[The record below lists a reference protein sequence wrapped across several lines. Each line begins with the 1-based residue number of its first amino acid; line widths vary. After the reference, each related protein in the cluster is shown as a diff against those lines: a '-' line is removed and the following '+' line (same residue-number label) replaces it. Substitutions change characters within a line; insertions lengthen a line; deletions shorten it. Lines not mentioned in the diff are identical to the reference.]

1 MPVPNGTI
9 TCAENDAF
17 LKDFAW
23 EYPDMTF
30 MPNSPE
36 ARDIASYIHPQ
47 TNPRMHQENGPTIIA
62 KGDGI
67 WIEDNEGKRSL
78 DAAAGLWCASLG
90 FAANERLAKVA
101 YDQMRK
107 LGYYQTYRGNSND
120 PTIGLAEKLLQLAP
134 VPMSK
139 VLLQCSGSEANDT
152 AIKLIWYY
160 HHAIGRPEK
169 KKIIGRMA
177 GYHGNTV
184 AAASL
189 SGKPDMHADFG
200 IPLPMMRHTEFPHW
214 YRNHVEG
221 ESEEAFAT
229 RMADALE
236 KLIHEE
242 GPETI
247 AAFFAEPVMGAGGAV
262 VPPKTYFQKI
272 QAVLQKYDVLFV
284 ADEVI
289 CGFGRTGNWWGSQTY
304 DLKPDMISCA
314 KALSAAFQPISALLV
329 NEKIYQAML
338 IEGDKQGTFA
348 HGFTYSGH
356 PVATAVA
363 LETLNIYEEMN
374 IIGHVQTVGPRLIAG
389 LHGLADHPIVGHAD
403 GVGLI
408 AGLELVADK
417 ATRRLFSNEVK
428 IGEIADRMA
437 RKHGLILRA
446 IGNRLALSPPLI
458 ITRSEID
465 ELLLRLRRTLD
476 DTAAEADK
484 FTV

>member
-1 MPVPNGTI
+1 
-9 TCAENDAF
+9 
-17 LKDFAW
+17 
-23 EYPDMTF
+23 MTF
-30 MPNSPE
+30 MPNSQA

-47 TNPRMHQENGPTIIA
+47 TNPRAHQETGPTVIA

-67 WIEDNEGKRSL
+67 WIEDSDGNRVL

-90 FAANERLAKVA
+90 FSANERLARVA
-101 YDQMRK
+101 YNQMRK
-107 LGYYQTYRGNSND
+107 LGYYQTYRSSSND
-120 PTIGLAEKLLQLAP
+120 PTIDLTEKLLKLAP

-160 HHAIGRPEK
+160 HHAIGKPEK

-200 IPLPMMRHTEFPHW
+200 IPLPMMRHTEFPHY
-214 YRNHVEG
+214 YRNHQEG
-221 ESEEAFAT
+221 ESEEAFST
-229 RMADALE
+229 RMAEALD
-236 KLIHEE
+236 KLIVEE
-242 GPETI
+242 GPETV

-262 VPPKTYFQKI
+262 LPPKTYFQKI
-272 QAVLQKYDVLFV
+272 QAVLRKHDVLFV

-289 CGFGRTGNWWGSQTY
+289 CGFGRTSNWWGSQTY
-304 DLKPDMISCA
+304 DLKPDLLSCA
-314 KALSAAFQPISALLV
+314 KALSAAFQPISALLIS
-329 NEKIYQAML
+329 EKIYQAML
-338 IEGDKQGTFA
+338 IQGDKQGSFA
-348 HGFTYSGH
+348 HGYTYSGH

-363 LETLNIYEEMN
+363 LEALKIYEETD
-374 IIGHVQTVGPRLIAG
+374 IVGHVQSVGPRLIAG
-389 LHGLADHPIVGHAD
+389 LRALADHPIVGQAD

-417 ATRRLFSNEVK
+417 KSRKPFPAEAK
-428 IGEIADRMA
+428 ITSVTDQCA
-437 RKHGLILRA
+437 RKHGLVVRV
-446 IGNRLALSPPLI
+446 IGNRIALSPPLI
-458 ITRSEID
+458 ITDGEVD

-476 DTAAEADK
+476 DIELALRK
-484 FTV
+484 Q

>member
-1 MPVPNGTI
+1 
-9 TCAENDAF
+9 
-17 LKDFAW
+17 
-23 EYPDMTF
+23 MTF

-47 TNPRMHQENGPTIIA
+47 TNPRAHQENGPTIIA

-67 WIEDNEGKRSL
+67 WVEDNEGKRAL
-78 DAAAGLWCASLG
+78 DASAGLWCASLG
-90 FAANERLAKVA
+90 FAANERLARVA
-101 YDQMRK
+101 YEQMRR
-107 LGYYQTYRGNSND
+107 LGYYQTYRSASND
-120 PTIGLAEKLLQLAP
+120 PTIDLAEKLLKLAP

-160 HHAIGRPEK
+160 HHAIGKPDK

-189 SGKPDMHADFG
+189 SGKPDMHANFG

-214 YRNHVEG
+214 YRNHLAG

-236 KLIHEE
+236 KLIVEE

-262 VPPKTYFQKI
+262 VPPRTYFQKI
-272 QAVLQKYDVLFV
+272 QAVLRKHDVLFV

-289 CGFGRTGNWWGSQTY
+289 CGFGRTGNWWGSQTF
-304 DLKPDMISCA
+304 DLEPDMLSCA
-314 KALSAAFQPISALLV
+314 KALSAAFQPVSALLV

-338 IEGDKQGTFA
+338 AAGDKLGNFA
-348 HGFTYSGH
+348 HGYTYSGH

-363 LETLNIYEEMN
+363 LEALKIYEETD
-374 IIGHVQTVGPRLIAG
+374 IVGHVQGVGPQLIAG
-389 LHGLADHPIVGHAD
+389 VRRLADHPIVGHAD

-408 AGLELVADK
+408 AGIELVADK
-417 ATRRLFSNEVK
+417 ATRRPFPTEVNV
-428 IGEIADRMA
+428 GAVADRMA
-437 RKHGLILRA
+437 RQHGLILRV

-458 ITRSEID
+458 ITRAEVD
-465 ELLLRLRRTLD
+465 ELLLRLQRTLD
-476 DTAAEADK
+476 GTAAEVHRLAA
-484 FTV
+484 

>member
-1 MPVPNGTI
+1 V
-9 TCAENDAF
+9 
-17 LKDFAW
+17 
-23 EYPDMTF
+23 TF
-30 MPNSPE
+30 MPNSQA

-47 TNPRMHQENGPTIIA
+47 TNPRAHQETGPTVIA

-67 WIEDNEGKRSL
+67 WIEDSDGNRVL

-90 FAANERLAKVA
+90 FSANERLARVA
-101 YDQMRK
+101 YNQMRK
-107 LGYYQTYRGNSND
+107 LGYYQTYRSSSND
-120 PTIGLAEKLLQLAP
+120 PTIDLTEKLLKLAP

-160 HHAIGRPEK
+160 HHAIGKPEK

-200 IPLPMMRHTEFPHW
+200 IPLPMMRHTEFPHY
-214 YRNHVEG
+214 YRNHQEG
-221 ESEEAFAT
+221 ESEEAFST
-229 RMADALE
+229 RMAEALD
-236 KLIHEE
+236 KLIVEE
-242 GPETI
+242 GPETV

-262 VPPKTYFQKI
+262 LPPKTYFQKI
-272 QAVLQKYDVLFV
+272 QAVLRKHDVLFV

-304 DLKPDMISCA
+304 DLKPDLLSCA
-314 KALSAAFQPISALLV
+314 KALSAAFQPISALLIS
-329 NEKIYQAML
+329 EKIYQAML
-338 IEGDKQGTFA
+338 IQGDKQGSFA
-348 HGFTYSGH
+348 HGYTYSGH

-363 LETLNIYEEMN
+363 LEALKIYEETD
-374 IIGHVQTVGPRLIAG
+374 IVGHVQSVGPRLIAG
-389 LHGLADHPIVGHAD
+389 LRALADHPIVGQAD

-417 ATRRLFSNEVK
+417 KSRKPFPAEAK
-428 IGEIADRMA
+428 ITSVTDQCA
-437 RKHGLILRA
+437 RKHGLVVRV
-446 IGNRLALSPPLI
+446 IGNRIALSPPLI
-458 ITRSEID
+458 ITDGEVD

-476 DTAAEADK
+476 DIELALRK
-484 FTV
+484 Q

>member
-1 MPVPNGTI
+1 
-9 TCAENDAF
+9 
-17 LKDFAW
+17 
-23 EYPDMTF
+23 MTF

-47 TNPRMHQENGPTIIA
+47 TNQRTHQETGPTIIA

-67 WIEDNEGKRSL
+67 WVEDSEGKRAL
-78 DAAAGLWCASLG
+78 DASAGLWCASLG
-90 FAANERLAKVA
+90 FAANERLARVA
-101 YDQMRK
+101 YEQMRK
-107 LGYYQTYRGNSND
+107 LAYYQTYRSASND
-120 PTIGLAEKLLQLAP
+120 PTIDLAEKLLKLAP

-169 KKIIGRMA
+169 KKIIGRMS

-189 SGKPDMHADFG
+189 SGKPDMHASFG

-214 YRNHVEG
+214 YRNHLDG

-229 RMADALE
+229 RMAEALE
-236 KLIHEE
+236 KLILDE
-242 GPETI
+242 GPETV

-262 VPPKTYFQKI
+262 LPPRGYFQKI
-272 QAVLQKYDVLFV
+272 QAVLRKYDVLFV

-289 CGFGRTGNWWGSQTY
+289 CGFGRTGNWWGSQTF
-304 DLKPDMISCA
+304 DLEPDMLSCA

-329 NEKIYQAML
+329 NEKIFQAML
-338 IEGDKQGTFA
+338 AASDKLGNFA
-348 HGFTYSGH
+348 HGYTYSGH

-363 LETLNIYEEMN
+363 LEALRIYEETD
-374 IIGHVQTVGPRLIAG
+374 IVGHVQSVGPHLISG
-389 LHGLADHPIVGHAD
+389 LRRLADHPIVGQAD

-408 AGLELVADK
+408 AGMELVADK
-417 ATRRLFSNEVK
+417 ATRGPFPAEVQV
-428 IGEIADRMA
+428 GAVADRMA
-437 RKHGLILRA
+437 RKHGLILRV

-465 ELLLRLRRTLD
+465 ELLMRLRRTLD
-476 DTAAEADK
+476 DTAAEIQLMAA
-484 FTV
+484 

>member
-1 MPVPNGTI
+1 
-9 TCAENDAF
+9 
-17 LKDFAW
+17 
-23 EYPDMTF
+23 MTF

-36 ARDIASYIHPQ
+36 ARDVASYIHPQ
-47 TNPRMHQENGPTIIA
+47 TNPRMHGETGPSIIT

-120 PTIGLAEKLLQLAP
+120 PTIGLAEKLLHLAP

-160 HHAIGRPEK
+160 HHAIGKPEK

-200 IPLPMMRHTEFPHW
+200 IPLPMMRHTAFPHW

-236 KLIHEE
+236 KLILEE
-242 GPETI
+242 GPETV

-262 VPPKTYFQKI
+262 VPPRTYFQKI
-272 QAVLQKYDVLFV
+272 QSVLRKYDVLFV

-289 CGFGRTGNWWGSQTY
+289 CGFGRTGNWWGSQTF

-314 KALSAAFQPISALLV
+314 KALSAAFQPISALLI

-338 IEGDKQGTFA
+338 IEGD
-348 HGFTYSGH
+348 
-356 PVATAVA
+356 
-363 LETLNIYEEMN
+363 
-374 IIGHVQTVGPRLIAG
+374 
-389 LHGLADHPIVGHAD
+389 
-403 GVGLI
+403 
-408 AGLELVADK
+408 
-417 ATRRLFSNEVK
+417 
-428 IGEIADRMA
+428 
-437 RKHGLILRA
+437 
-446 IGNRLALSPPLI
+446 
-458 ITRSEID
+458 
-465 ELLLRLRRTLD
+465 
-476 DTAAEADK
+476 
-484 FTV
+484 